1 MQTDEQA
8 RGDEMS
14 EAQETEA
21 ARPRGMDSAS
31 VIARLLSAPMRPGV
45 VSWIGVRPVRRE
57 PPIVVDSVRLDPED
71 GLQGDH
77 YRSGAKRKRQVT
89 LIQSEHLAA
98 IAASLGLEAVAPE
111 LLRRNI
117 VTRGVNLRALK
128 DRRFQLGEAVLEM
141 TDECHPCSRMEA
153 ALGPGGYNAVRGH
166 GGINARVIRGGM
178 VRLGDAIAR
187 IDDA

>member
-1 MQTDEQA
+1 
-8 RGDEMS
+8 MS
-14 EAQETEA
+14 EAHEA
-21 ARPRGMDSAS
+21 KAGPRGMDSAS
-31 VIARLLSAPMRPGV
+31 VIARLLSAPMRPGR
-45 VSWIGVRPVRRE
+45 VSWIGVRPARRA
-57 PPIVVDSVRLDPED
+57 PLLVVDSVRLDPED
-71 GLQGDH
+71 GVQGDH
-77 YRSGAKRKRQVT
+77 YQSRTTRKRQVT

-98 IAASLGLEAVAPE
+98 IAASLGLDAVAPE
-111 LLRRNI
+111 LVRRNI

-153 ALGPGGYNAVRGH
+153 VLGPGGYNAVRGH
-166 GGINARVIRGGM
+166 GGINARVICGGV